1 MATANIILVWIAL
14 AIAVG
19 FYAGRRG
26 RTGLGWGVLAVAI
39 SPPVAWLVLIALRD
53 RSNEFG
59 HHIARVNLKMCPH
72 CAMWIRCE
80 ADRCRHCHQVQP
92 AEGVRPA
99 DYSHLPNRGRALTT
113 FGLAAVLFIVA
124 LIAIFSF
131 KP

>member
-26 RTGLGWGVLAVAI
+26 RTGLGWGVLAVAM
-39 SPPVAWLVLIALRD
+39 SPPFAWLLLVALRD
-53 RSNEFG
+53 RSKEL
-59 HHIARVNLKMCPH
+59 HHIARVNLKICPH

-80 ADRCRHCHQVQP
+80 ATRCRHCHETQP
-92 AEGVRPA
+92 VEGTRQP

-113 FGLAAVLFIVA
+113 FGLAALLFIVA
-124 LIAIFSF
+124 LIAIFSY
-131 KP
+131 KR